1 MMLVF
6 SYILTLLSQNIQ
18 SKTIETLSKI
28 IMLCYLYMITYRQTC
43 IKKRAS
49 IKVLIKDTTFLS
61 PNGDETAIL
70 CGHLNPANF

>member
-28 IMLCYLYMITYRQTC
+28 CYLYMITYRQTC
-43 IKKRAS
+43 IKKRA
-49 IKVLIKDTTFLS
+49 
-61 PNGDETAIL
+61 
-70 CGHLNPANF
+70 